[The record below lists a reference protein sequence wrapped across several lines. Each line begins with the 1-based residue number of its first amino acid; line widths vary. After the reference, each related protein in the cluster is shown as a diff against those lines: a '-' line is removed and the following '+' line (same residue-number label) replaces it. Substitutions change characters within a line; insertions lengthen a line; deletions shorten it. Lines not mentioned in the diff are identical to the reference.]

1 MTIQPPR
8 KPQAAETEKTTGG
21 NVRSVKG
28 FIAGIVCIVSLA
40 AAPGLFAGQEYIL
53 AGGTRAVIE
62 GRPADPD
69 RRGFERV
76 RSLRPGQYNIRGGN
90 RAIYV
95 TPEKIEVRER
105 PPEIR

>member
-1 MTIQPPR
+1 M
-8 KPQAAETEKTTGG
+8 
-21 NVRSVKG
+21 RSVKG

-62 GRPADPD
+62 GGRLILIGADSTRAVAP
-69 RRGFERV
+69 
-76 RSLRPGQYNIRGGN
+76 PGKYNIRGGN
-90 RAIYV
+90 QAIYV